1 MAKLRWADGG
11 VLLLELGN
19 FRTPLVPIS
28 ATEFLERNFL
38 GKVVFSLGP
47 GGKPEGMTYRYGGK
61 DYVAHRVDAK

>member
-1 MAKLRWADGG
+1 LTADGG

-38 GKVVFSLGP
+38 GKVVFSLGL